1 MKAVAYTRCLPVT
14 DPECLVDLELPDP
27 APGERDLRVRVS
39 AVSVNPVDTK
49 VRRGVAPAAGQ
60 PRVLGFDAAGVVESV
75 GEQVTRFRPGD
86 RVFYAGSRIRSGT
99 NAELH
104 CVDERI
110 VGHAPRTLDD
120 AQAAALPLT
129 AITAWEALFD
139 RLGLRLGAPHDAGT
153 VLVTAGAGGVGSI
166 AIQLA
171 RRLTGARVIAT
182 ASRPESRDQ
191 ALALGAHLVIDHSR
205 PLSEAL
211 AEAGV
216 KWVERIFSVSHT
228 HLHFPEIAKS
238 IAPQGRVCVIDD
250 PDPIDVRLL
259 KARCASLHW
268 EAMFTRS
275 TFETADMGEQ
285 GRLLDEVAAL
295 VDAGTLRTTH
305 SRTLGRIDA
314 ATLRAA
320 HAEIESGR
328 TIGKLV
334 LAGF

>member
-1 MKAVAYTRCLPVT
+1 MKAVAYRRCLPVT
-14 DPECLVDLELPDP
+14 DPESLVDVDLPDP
-27 APGERDLRVRVS
+27 VPGDRDLLVRVR

-49 VRRGVAPAAGQ
+49 VRRGVAPPEGGL
-60 PRVLGFDAAGVVESV
+60 RVLGFDAAGVVEAT
-75 GEQVTRFRPGD
+75 GPRVTRFRPGD
-86 RVFYAGSRIRSGT
+86 AVFYAGSRLRPGT

-110 VGHAPRTLDD
+110 VGRKPATLDF
-120 AQAAALPLT
+120 AQAAAMPLT

-139 RLGLRLGAPHDAGT
+139 RLQLRLGAPHDAGA
-153 VLVTAGAGGVGSI
+153 LLITAGAGGVGSI

-171 RRLTGARVIAT
+171 RRLTGAQVIAT
-182 ASRPESRDQ
+182 ASRPESRAQ
-191 ALALGAHLVIDHSR
+191 ALALGAHLVVDHSK

-211 AEAGV
+211 READV

-228 HLHFPEIAKS
+228 DVHFPELAKLV
-238 IAPQGRVCVIDD
+238 APQGRICVIDD
-250 PDPIDVRLL
+250 PQPIDVRLL

-275 TFETADMGEQ
+275 SFETPDMIEQ

-295 VDAGTLRTTH
+295 VDAGTLRSTH
-305 SRTLGRIDA
+305 ARTLGRIDA
-314 ATLRAA
+314 ATLREA
-320 HAEIESGR
+320 HAQVESGR
-328 TIGKLV
+328 TIGKVV

>member
-27 APGERDLRVRVS
+27 VPGERDLRVRVS

-60 PRVLGFDAAGVVESV
+60 PRVLGFDAVGVVESV
-75 GEQVTRFRPGD
+75 GERVTRFRPGD
-86 RVFYAGSRIRSGT
+86 RVFYAGSRIRPGT

-216 KWVERIFSVSHT
+216 KWVERIFSVSHS

-250 PDPIDVRLL
+250 PDPIDGRLL

-305 SRTLGRIDA
+305 GRTLGRIDA

-320 HAEIESGR
+320 HAEIETGR